1 MAAWRNVVLELT
13 SRAGG
18 DHSVGSNPHEAT
30 VEAPLEATSS
40 SNAGNQLS
48 SRIINEFLKL
58 S

>member
-1 MAAWRNVVLELT
+1 MASWRSVVLELT

-18 DHSVGSNPHEAT
+18 DHSVGCNPDEAT

-40 SNAGNQLS
+40 GNAGKQLS
-48 SRIINEFLKL
+48 SQIINEFLKL